1 MEKAA
6 AVKYIEDLPAP
17 FLVAKGRGELADKIL
32 RLAEEH
38 DIMVHHDANLTEE
51 MYRLDPGDWIP
62 EELFETVARLLAFVY
77 NAQREIG

>member
-6 AVKYIEDLPAP
+6 AVKYIEGLPAP
-17 FLVAKGRGELADKIL
+17 FLVAKGRGELAEKIL

-38 DIMVHHDANLTEE
+38 DITVHHDASLTEQ

-62 EELFETVARLLAFVY
+62 EELFEAVARLLAFVY

>member
-6 AVKYIEDLPAP
+6 AVRYIEGLPAP
-17 FLVAKGRGELADKIL
+17 FLVAKGRGELAGKI
-32 RLAEEH
+32 RKIAEEH
-38 DIMVHHDANLTEE
+38 NVIIHHDADLADE

-62 EELFETVARLLAFVY
+62 EELFETVAQLLAFVY

>member
-6 AVKYIEDLPAP
+6 AVRYIEGLPAP
-17 FLVAKGRGELADKIL
+17 FLVAKGRGELAEKIR

-38 DIMVHHDANLTEE
+38 GVLIHRDVDLAAE

-62 EELFETVARLLAFVY
+62 EELFEAVAQLLAFVY
-77 NAQREIG
+77 NAQRETG

>member
-6 AVKYIEDLPAP
+6 AVKYIEGLPAP
-17 FLVAKGRGELADKIL
+17 FLVAKGRGELAEKIL
-32 RLAEEH
+32 RLAEEN
-38 DIMVHHDANLTEE
+38 DITVHHDVSLTEQ

-62 EELFETVARLLAFVY
+62 EELFEAVARLLAFVY